1 MQTTIFLNLTKCF
14 FLSSVSQRKNK
25 LNKVLNKWIRRF
37 CLTNLQFMVSL
48 RITAHWNL
56 TSLSFSPW
64 HDNMLVSC
72 FLLFFVSVFGWGK
85 APLSHFNFLIRLRP
99 AGSSQS
105 PKQRLTQRATHSL
118 ILVWLRAE
126 ECKCV
131 SVGERGREQEIMKN
145 SEWEHQQKFF
155 HSWMS
160 RLYTKSVNICSLS
173 LSFTRKLL

>member
-1 MQTTIFLNLTKCF
+1 M
-14 FLSSVSQRKNK
+14 
-25 LNKVLNKWIRRF
+25 LNKWIRRF

-64 HDNMLVSC
+64 HHNMLVSC